1 MSVWRRVLARYT
13 ALSLK
18 NKIFVSILGVV
29 LGISVAIAFLARYI
43 LVSSLTYELE
53 QRGSALAHS
62 VAERGV
68 SSVLDKNTPRLLALI
83 FDEARL
89 HERKNLI
96 AYIFVTDQSGAVLA
110 HTLTRPFPAALRQ
123 ANPLPPGVARS
134 VRLVNMDQE
143 SVHDIAVPMNEGL
156 YRIGTVHVGLSKS
169 HIDSLIATLRLT
181 FLGFISAIICITFF
195 LSNRLARHITRPISQ
210 LTRISDELSRGNFDI
225 SLDRREGDGPLA
237 ERAIPVDCPAY
248 ADSEMPCW
256 HFDQSGQS
264 GQSGQADQP
273 GRAAAPHRT
282 CAACAF
288 YRKRNGDEVVQL
300 GDSFR
305 NMVWSIKLYR
315 RRLRESEEKY
325 RSLFDSGPDP
335 VFVVDGENFRIRDA
349 NPRAQELY
357 GYGKEEL
364 IGISYLDLGPENRRD
379 CLFGAEERGVLD
391 ETERGALD
399 ETAPEAPGEISPE
412 APGETAAG
420 SGCVFHPKALHFK
433 KGRQPFYVN
442 VHACPISYRGRSAAI
457 IAVTDVTEAMEKDAQ
472 LIQAAKMKSLGEMS
486 AGIAH
491 ELNQPLNA
499 IKLGSEYLAILDEQ
513 GGAPAPE
520 RYRQVVR
527 EISGQVD
534 RASEIIDTLRG
545 FGRKAE
551 LARQRVDVNAP
562 VKSVLGIVRRQFELD
577 DIRFDLDLAEG
588 LPPVWAHENRL
599 QQVVLNLLTNAR
611 DAINEKSRPSE
622 PGARRVI
629 GISTGLE
636 AGAVAVRVADSGIG
650 LSGEVRDKVF
660 EPFFTT
666 KEAGQG
672 MGLGLAITY
681 GIVRDYGGAVRV
693 EGEPGQGARMVLLF
707 PPAV

>member
-1 MSVWRRVLARYT
+1 VSVLRRALARYT
-13 ALSLK
+13 SLSLK

-256 HFDQSGQS
+256 HFDQSAQAGQS
-264 GQSGQADQP
+264 

-288 YRKRNGDEVVQL
+288 YRKRHGDEVVQL

-335 VFVVDGENFRIRDA
+335 VFVVDGEDFRIKDA

-364 IGISYLDLGPENRRD
+364 IGMSYLDLGPENRRD
-379 CLFGAEERGVLD
+379 CLFGAEERGAPD
-391 ETERGALD
+391 TAAETP
-399 ETAPEAPGEISPE
+399 PEAPN
-412 APGETAAG
+412 ETAAG

-499 IKLGSEYLAILDEQ
+499 IKLGSEYLILLDER
-513 GGAPAPE
+513 GEAAAPE

-534 RASEIIDTLRG
+534 RASEIIDTLRS

-629 GISTGLE
+629 GISTGME

-693 EGEPGQGARMVLLF
+693 EGAPGQGARMILLF